1 MTMRTLVLVRHAT
14 AKPSS
19 SAGDRERA
27 LSPAGMDQAE
37 RLGHLLVG
45 RVRRVDRA
53 LSSDARRARQTL
65 RQIART
71 IDVAAADALDE
82 LYMCGPGDM
91 LQLVHDLTPSAT
103 TVLVVGHEPAVSA
116 TAWMLAGDSREREL
130 MAGGVPT
137 ATAVVL
143 RHDGR
148 WDGFTTRT
156 CSLEVVR
163 APRRREASARR

>member
-1 MTMRTLVLVRHAT
+1 MTMRTLVLIRHAT
-14 AKPSS
+14 AESS
-19 SAGDRERA
+19 SGGADRERA
-27 LSPAGMDQAE
+27 LSPVGMDQAE

-45 RVRRVDRA
+45 RVRRADRG

-82 LYMCGPGDM
+82 LYLCGPGDI
-91 LQLVHDLTPSAT
+91 LKLVHDLTPNAR
-103 TVLVVGHEPAVSA
+103 TVLLVAHEPAVSA
-116 TAWMLAGDSREREL
+116 TASMLAGDSREREL
-130 MAGGVPT
+130 VARGVPT
-137 ATAVVL
+137 ATALIL
-143 RHDGR
+143 RHDAP

-163 APRRREASARR
+163 APRRREATARR